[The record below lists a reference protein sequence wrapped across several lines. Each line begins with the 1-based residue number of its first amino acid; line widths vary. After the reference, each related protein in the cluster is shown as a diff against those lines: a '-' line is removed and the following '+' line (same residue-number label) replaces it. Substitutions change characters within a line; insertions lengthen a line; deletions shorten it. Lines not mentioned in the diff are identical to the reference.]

1 MREARGK
8 DLTVR
13 AGEPTCVER
22 RPVDASTGDCLHFA
36 RQQQQFAWSRSSSC
50 KAIALALACAPSGEL
65 GLFQE
70 GSESFSCLA
79 LASRRRA
86 GFSALCCCPRRGS
99 CFRGPVV
106 CVCEAIPRYRIHSC
120 VRRKKARGRRDRASE
135 KQSKKQTA
143 ARLDF
148 LSESSPRRRFCL
160 CFALITAFVSV

>member
-86 GFSALCCCPRRGS
+86 GLSALCCCPRRGS

-106 CVCEAIPRYRIHSC
+106 CVCVKRFRAIGFIRVCDAKRHAEGGIG
-120 VRRKKARGRRDRASE
+120 RAKNKAKSKLQRGLTS
-135 KQSKKQTA
+135 
-143 ARLDF
+143 
-148 LSESSPRRRFCL
+148 
-160 CFALITAFVSV
+160 